1 MVHND
6 SFVYFGI
13 RSGVK
18 ECNKIKSETMKE
30 RGTPIN
36 LSANTDYL
44 HQFGNSTFKTQT
56 NKT

>member
-1 MVHND
+1 MQQD
-6 SFVYFGI
+6 KI
-13 RSGVK
+13 RD
-18 ECNKIKSETMKE
+18 NKRK
-30 RGTPIN
+30 RTPIN